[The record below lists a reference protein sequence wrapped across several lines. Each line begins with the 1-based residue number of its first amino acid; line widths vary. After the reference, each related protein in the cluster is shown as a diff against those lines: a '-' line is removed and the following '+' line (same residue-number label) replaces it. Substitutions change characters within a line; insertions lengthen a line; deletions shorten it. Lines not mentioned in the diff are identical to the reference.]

1 MALLQQNK
9 ESVRANL
16 SSAQVEVIADFARA
30 IGAALDA
37 EEERICWNQF
47 SGSAAQ
53 FDVLERIIRRTGW
66 IEQNLINEQV
76 AGCKRTRSSGEQQKT
91 NDRKSEVSHNQ

>member
-53 FDVLERIIRRTGW
+53 FDVQRIRERCRYLLENRW
-66 IEQNLINEQV
+66 
-76 AGCKRTRSSGEQQKT
+76 
-91 NDRKSEVSHNQ
+91 